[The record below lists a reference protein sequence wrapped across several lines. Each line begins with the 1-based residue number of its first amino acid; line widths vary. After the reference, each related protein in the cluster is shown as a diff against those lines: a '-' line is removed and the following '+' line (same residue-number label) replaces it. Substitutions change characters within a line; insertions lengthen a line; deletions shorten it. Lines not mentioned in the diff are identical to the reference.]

1 MNKKKDNKIKNSIIN
16 VNTDFMKKKKDK
28 EVYLTE
34 ERVMENIPTFTK
46 YVSFWREYPDIF
58 IDMIKGEDSKFE
70 FYFYQR
76 VFLRAAMRHR
86 YFFGT
91 FSFSGRG

>member
-34 ERVMENIPTFTK
+34 ERVRENIPTFTK
-46 YVSFWREYPDIF
+46 YVSFWREYPDMF

-91 FSFSGRG
+91 FNFSGRG